1 MYVWVWLVVI
11 RTIWSYVDVID
22 LKINILNVRTYLFI
36 VSYCTV
42 VLDVMMF
49 WKKNLFCVSC
59 MSDYDSYKKSF
70 FYILWLLMYYLRKY
84 TEWCSDA
91 PSAIFSSTVRHYGS
105 RSIKNSRQ
113 KLNDTKT
120 YVITYV
126 ELQSGKL
133 INKM

>member
-1 MYVWVWLVVI
+1 MSMMSSNTY
-11 RTIWSYVDVID
+11 
-22 LKINILNVRTYLFI
+22 NMILCWCHRLENKYFERTYVPIYNKLL
-36 VSYCTV
+36 YCRTWCDD
-42 VLDVMMF
+42 VL
-49 WKKNLFCVSC
+49 K
-59 MSDYDSYKKSF
+59 KKSF
-70 FYILWLLMYYLRKY
+70 LCVMYEWLRFVQKIFFLYILWLLMYYLRKY